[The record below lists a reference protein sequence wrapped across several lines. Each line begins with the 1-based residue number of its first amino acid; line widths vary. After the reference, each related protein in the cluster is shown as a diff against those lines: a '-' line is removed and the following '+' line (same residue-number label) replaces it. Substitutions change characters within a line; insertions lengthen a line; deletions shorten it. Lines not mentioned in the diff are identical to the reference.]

1 VSLSVC
7 FVKLSGLLEVSQV
20 EAGLQT
26 VGRLKNGVSAIQ
38 AAAAAAKHDVEVVP
52 LSRHASGRPSRSG
65 ENCCTPSLPGAHT
78 VKFPTQA
85 NNRLEWATPGLRWM
99 DTAFARNIGS
109 SNPAP

>member
-7 FVKLSGLLEVSQV
+7 FVKLWGLLEVSQV

-26 VGRLKNGVSAIQ
+26 VGPVEKWGERNQ
-38 AAAAAAKHDVEVVP
+38 AAAAAAKHNVEVVP

-65 ENCCTPSLPGAHT
+65 ENCCAPSLPGAHT

-85 NNRLEWATPGLRWM
+85 NNEIEWATPGLRWM
-99 DTAFARNIGS
+99 DTAFARNIGI